1 MIEQDNSYKHR
12 KMHQKFKQS
21 KNQLIKLMFKLK
33 QKKINNKK
41 LKKNNNIVD

>member
-1 MIEQDNSYKHR
+1 MIEQDSNYKHR
-12 KMHQKFKQS
+12 KMHQKLKPS

-41 LKKNNNIVD
+41 LKRNNNIVD